1 MVEPETVVY
10 RLWEQIPAY
19 IESLLVV
26 IYLTIGMEWYQHR
39 MSFAILSVSLGFE
52 PYLLLCPSENPVSVG
67 IELFLQIF

>member
-52 PYLLLCPSENPVSVG
+52 PYLYVY
-67 IELFLQIF
+67 LFRAVPAPLPK